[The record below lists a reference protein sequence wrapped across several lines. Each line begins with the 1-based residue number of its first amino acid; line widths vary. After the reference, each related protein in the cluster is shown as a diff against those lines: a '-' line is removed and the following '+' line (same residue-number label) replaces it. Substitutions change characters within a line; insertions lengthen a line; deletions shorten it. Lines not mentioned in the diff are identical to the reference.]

1 MDTSLAE
8 KILATSELSGV
19 VVPSNIAPSV
29 SVQVAVDNND
39 INEETLDGK
48 STTHATTMV
57 LYQRGQFGPS
67 PQRTVYADHSLR
79 KRSLESTGRC
89 EAILEFSV

>member
-57 LYQRGQFGPS
+57 LYQRGQFGPT
-67 PQRTVYADHSLR
+67 PQRTVHADHSLR
-79 KRSLESTGRC
+79 KRSLESTGRY
-89 EAILEFSV
+89 ARQ